1 MHLLLSRPFFHGVI
15 ILQFSNIC
23 TTYNKL
29 IDYPLFFTFSAFPF
43 LSIYVLL
50 IVIRGFFARTKM
62 NGRVRSLLCKYI
74 FYVCWWLCSVTHSDW
89 ILRSGHNN
97 ATRLYVANTDI
108 NRIYMIHSCIFIKQ
122 RFYIIIMHFIQV
134 VLPFWQSTLTCY
146 ADKNYFMKNNK

>member
-1 MHLLLSRPFFHGVI
+1 M
-15 ILQFSNIC
+15 QFSSIC

-97 ATRLYVANTDI
+97 ATRLNVANTDI

-122 RFYIIIMHFIQV
+122 RFYNNNAFYTGCFTFLTVKNNLLCKQV
-134 VLPFWQSTLTCY
+134 VFHE
-146 ADKNYFMKNNK
+146 K

>member
-122 RFYIIIMHFIQV
+122 RFCIIIMPFIQV
-134 VLPFWQSTLTCY
+134 VLAFSPVKINLFCTQQVFHE
-146 ADKNYFMKNNK
+146 K